1 MNKYIVEFVGTLLLM
16 LSILLT
22 GNWLIIGGVLA
33 LCILIGGPIS
43 KGVFNPAVAASLV
56 LAGKLPMNELLPYS
70 IVETL
75 GALFAFLIYKQI
87 LQRRNKD

>member
-16 LSILLT
+16 LTILFT

-43 KGVFNPAVAASLV
+43 KGVFNPAVGASLV
-56 LAGKLPMNELLPYS
+56 LAGKLPVNEFLPYTL
-70 IVETL
+70 VETL
-75 GALFAFLIYKQI
+75 GALFAVLIYKQVVSS
-87 LQRRNKD
+87 RK

>member
-1 MNKYIVEFVGTLLLM
+1 MNKYIVEFIGTLLLM
-16 LSILLT
+16 LSILIT

-33 LCILIGGPIS
+33 LCVLIGGPIS

-56 LAGKLPMNELLPYS
+56 LAGKLPVNELLPYS

-75 GALFAFLIYKQI
+75 GALSAFFIYKQMI
-87 LQRRNKD
+87 QLRK

>member
-1 MNKYIVEFVGTLLLM
+1 MNKYIIEFLGTSILM
-16 LSILLT
+16 LTILLT
-22 GNWLIIGGVLA
+22 GNWLMIGGVLS

-87 LQRRNKD
+87 IQFQKNN